1 MDILLSNSELVGNS
15 VQSLADLEYGSDLQL
30 DLCTVAEIGAINAP
44 MFNVGAGLLG
54 LNRSIIWQPGRA
66 ITYAQ
71 AATRAIALGGAYDGH
86 ELPEDIHAV
95 TRAAVRE
102 AELRAL
108 LRACTQALEDA
119 DTRAVVITHGT
130 DTLEETAWLLH
141 SLLPAT
147 KPIVLTC
154 AMRPATALL
163 ADGPQNLRDA
173 VTVAAVAA
181 TSGVRRHT
189 PQSGKRTAPVAFS
202 QTWR

>member
-1 MDILLSNSELVGNS
+1 MDWPV
-15 VQSLADLEYGSDLQL
+15 
-30 DLCTVAEIGAINAP
+30 
-44 MFNVGAGLLG
+44 
-54 LNRSIIWQPGRA
+54 W
-66 ITYAQ
+66 
-71 AATRAIALGGAYDGH
+71 
-86 ELPEDIHAV
+86 
-95 TRAAVRE
+95 
-102 AELRAL
+102 RAL

-173 VTVAAVAA
+173 VTVAA
-181 TSGVRRHT
+181 SGGRSGAWGGGGGGGGGGGPGEKGDREGGVE
-189 PQSGKRTAPVAFS
+189 GKRGGLGGG
-202 QTWR
+202 RII